1 LFERSELSEASAEKK
16 NSGTASEVGGQSPS
30 RSKVERIDVKM
41 ERSDNSGER
50 RIERDS
56 KIRAV
61 WVENGRILL
70 LKAKVYSCGSRA
82 RGLTYG
88 VFLF

>member
-1 LFERSELSEASAEKK
+1 LSEAPAEKK
-16 NSGTASEVGGQSPS
+16 NSGTASEVGGRRPS

-41 ERSDNSGER
+41 ARSDNSGER

-56 KIRAV
+56 KIRAAG
-61 WVENGRILL
+61 VENGRILL

-82 RGLTYG
+82 RDLTYG